1 MSNDLE
7 TLEEGDVLPVL
18 KETPQ
23 TREQLDALEDEVTG
37 QSLDKMSEQEI
48 MENIE
53 AVNDETLAFLKD
65 KMNDPNKEIADRA
78 KVQYEV
84 YAAILILMEAV
95 REKILQKEFDAA
107 EALVASFLNEQMQ
120 KMQAQGMNNVFIE
133 NALHEMQDFV
143 NIYGQM
149 VEQVELKERS
159 AKMQLLSTG
168 LDILP
173 FVGGAKILAEG
184 AAGKNL
190 AGEALSLKNRA
201 LYMAEGTLWL
211 TVDTVALGAGAL
223 TAPAGGSGGL
233 LVEGAAMALKA
244 PKAVKLVTRSAA
256 VIRAAKG
263 SGKGSRAIYNAGRF
277 LVEHPELAAKA
288 DKLVARGVEAR
299 KAALLA
305 APGKVAE
312 LRDAGRHSKEL
323 IEAVNKE
330 RQELLETLGQLVDQN
345 AEPRQAA

>member
-1 MSNDLE
+1 MSNDPE
-7 TLEEGDVLPVL
+7 TLEEGEVLPVL
-18 KETPQ
+18 SETQQ
-23 TREQLDALEDEVTG
+23 TKEQLDALEDEVTG
-37 QSLDKMSEQEI
+37 QSLDKMSEEEI
-48 MENIE
+48 MQNIE

-65 KMNDPNKEIADRA
+65 KMNDPSKEIADRA

-84 YAAILILMEAV
+84 YGAMLLMMEAV

-107 EALVASFLNEQMQ
+107 ETLVVAFLNEQMQ
-120 KMQAQGMNNVFIE
+120 KLQSQGMDNVFIE

-149 VEQVELKERS
+149 VEQVELKEPS

-184 AAGKNL
+184 AVGKNL
-190 AGEALSLKNRA
+190 VGEDLSLKKRA

-211 TVDTVALGAGAL
+211 TVDTVALGAGAV

-244 PKAVKLVTRSAA
+244 PKAAKLVTRTAA

-263 SGKGSRAIYNAGRF
+263 AGKGSRAIYNAGRF

-305 APGKVAE
+305 APGKVTE
-312 LRDAGRHSKEL
+312 LRNASRNSTEL
-323 IEAVNKE
+323 IQAVNKE